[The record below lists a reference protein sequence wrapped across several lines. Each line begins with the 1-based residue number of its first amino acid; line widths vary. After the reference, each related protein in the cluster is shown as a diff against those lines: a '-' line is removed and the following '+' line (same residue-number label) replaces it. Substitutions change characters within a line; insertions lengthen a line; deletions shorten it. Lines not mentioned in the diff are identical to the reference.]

1 MEVENAERKWEEKI
15 RTIEQ
20 VVRHI
25 YKRVDQNSSALLDE
39 TTTEFT
45 NLKN

>member
-20 VVRHI
+20 VVRHMN
-25 YKRVDQNSSALLDE
+25 KRVD
-39 TTTEFT
+39 
-45 NLKN
+45 